1 VSRKKSK
8 RSQKTGKQVQKV
20 KAAEKPTP
28 APSSE
33 AKLKETAQQPTLPLN
48 PPRIS
53 LDYIAYALLLIIFFI
68 SYYIRAVMPHDSVF
82 QRGVVGFAADDAV
95 FHMRLV
101 ENTIANFPHRLV
113 YDAFTRY
120 PFGEHLHWGPLFDQ
134 SIAFL
139 AFLAGGGNPSPDT
152 INTIGAYFP
161 AVMGALIVFPVYFIS
176 REIFDRKAAV
186 ISAMLAAVLPGQYL
200 SRTILGFTDNHVAEI
215 FFTTLMMA
223 FLILALNRSEHVTLE
238 MVQRRDWSNL
248 KTPLTYSVLTG
259 IAFGA
264 YLLTWT
270 AGVLF
275 GVIVGIFFVIQA
287 VINQLRGD
295 NIEYLSIVGAT
306 SYAVAFVMVLP
317 VFDPANGFESG
328 HYSYLHLA
336 ITGAGAVLLLCLSLL
351 HRVLSQKNL
360 DRYYPLLIGGGIVAG
375 LILMKLL
382 LPDMYNASVGQ
393 FNFIFK
399 GRSGGGLTIAE
410 ASPLTS
416 QMKWSNFTTLYYI
429 AYPAMFFTGYK
440 LFKELKPK
448 YTLLLVWSIII
459 LLITLAQ
466 NRFAYYYAVNV
477 AVLSGG
483 FGSFL
488 LNITQWDKLTKAY
501 ESSNP
506 KDAIGNLRI
515 WHIIAVLVIIAVFIY
530 PPADVT
536 LVKGA
541 ARWGPVSPGYY
552 EWHEALTWMR
562 ENTPDPGLDYYGVY
576 EMPPRGEPYP
586 YPETAYG
593 VMSWWDYGHI
603 ITYWAHR
610 IPNANPFQSG
620 IGGGKNHE
628 PGASTFL
635 TAQSEEEANKVL
647 DALGINGKPGARYV
661 VSNAYMAYAILT
673 VFAEWN
679 ESNTGYYTQ
688 VNAMQN
694 GELVPVTIPTRK
706 YFNTM
711 ESKLHIF
718 DGNGLKH
725 YRLVHESAPNPFT
738 LGGNTELQNKYV
750 YNQVYGGNLKLENS
764 GYAKIFEYV
773 KGATITGRAPEGATV
788 TITNTIKTNTGRSFT
803 YTQSTEAVNGSYT
816 LTVPYSTE
824 GPLREEGYTNFD
836 TAPTGKYTL
845 TAGNKTVEVSVSEEA
860 VMKGETLKV
869 DLV

>member
-1 VSRKKSK
+1 MSRKKAK
-8 RSQKTGKQVQKV
+8 KAQKTAKSVRRDEKTAASA
-20 KAAEKPTP
+20 KAPVSASQESPK
-28 APSSE
+28 
-33 AKLKETAQQPTLPLN
+33 
-48 PPRIS
+48 PPRVP
-53 LDYIAYALLLIIFFI
+53 LDNIAYALLIFIFFI

-120 PFGEHLHWGPLFDQ
+120 PFGEYLHWGPLFDQ
-134 SIAFL
+134 MIATL
-139 AFLAGGGNPSPDT
+139 AMLAGLGNPTTDT
-152 INTIGAYFP
+152 INTVGAYFP
-161 AVMGALIVFPVYFIS
+161 AVMGAFIVFPVYFLA
-176 REIFDRKAAV
+176 REIFDLKAAIVSAVLAAV
-186 ISAMLAAVLPGQYL
+186 IPGQYL

-215 FFTTLMMA
+215 FFTTLMLSLLVM
-223 FLILALNRSEHVTLE
+223 ALNRSEHLTFNML
-238 MVQRRDWSNL
+238 QQRDWKAL
-248 KTPLTYSVLTG
+248 KTPIIYSTLTG
-259 IAFGA
+259 VAFGC

-306 SYAVAFVMVLP
+306 SYAVAFLMVLP
-317 VFDPANGFESG
+317 VFNPANGFESG

-336 ITGAGAVLLLCLSLL
+336 ITGGGAVLLLCLGLL
-351 HRVLSQKNL
+351 HRVLLQKNL
-360 DRYYPLLIGGGIVAG
+360 DRYYPLFIGGGVVAG

-410 ASPLTS
+410 ASPLTP
-416 QMKWSNFTTLYYI
+416 QMAWGNFTTLYYI
-429 AYPAMFFTGYK
+429 SYAALLYTGYR
-440 LFKELKPK
+440 FARELKPK

-459 LLITLAQ
+459 LLIMLAQ

-483 FGSFL
+483 LASL
-488 LNITQWDKLTKAY
+488 ILHITQWDRLRDAY
-501 ESSNP
+501 ESGP
-506 KDAIGNLRI
+506 REALRHLRV
-515 WHIIAVLVIIAVFIY
+515 WHIIAVLLIAGIFIY

-536 LVKGA
+536 SRA
-541 ARWGPVSPGYY
+541 AQWGPVSPGYY

-562 ENTPDPGLDYYGVY
+562 ENTPDPGLDYYGTY
-576 EMPPRGEPYP
+576 KMPPRGEPYP

-635 TAQSEEEANKVL
+635 TAQSEEEANRIL
-647 DALGINGKPGARYV
+647 DAIGRGVNGKPGARYV

-694 GELVPVTIPTRK
+694 GEVVPVTIPTEK

-718 DGNGLKH
+718 DGKGLKH
-725 YRLVHESAPNPFT
+725 YRLVHESAPNPYT
-738 LGGNTELQNKYV
+738 PGGNAELWHKNV
-750 YNQVYGGNLKLENS
+750 YNQVYGGDLKLENS
-764 GYAKIFEYV
+764 GYVKIFEYV
-773 KGATITGRAPEGATV
+773 KGATITGRAPEGAV
-788 TITNTIKTNTGRSFT
+788 VSITNTIQTNTGRSFT
-803 YTQSTEAVNGSYT
+803 YTQSTRAVNGSYT

-836 TAPTGKYTL
+836 TAPVGRYTL
-845 TAGNKTVEVSVSEEA
+845 TAGNRTVQVSVSEEA
-860 VMKGETLKV
+860 VMKGETLQV
-869 DLV
+869 NLT